1 MEDERDLVLCLMG
14 AGGWG
19 LGSDFGVEP
28 SGFATRAVV
37 TLLSCPISLT
47 MTGRP
52 VCNLRLYMPL
62 NNLSDPESPLPPV
75 LHVSL

>member
-1 MEDERDLVLCLMG
+1 VEDERDLVLCLMG

-37 TLLSCPISLT
+37 TLLQ
-47 MTGRP
+47 
-52 VCNLRLYMPL
+52 
-62 NNLSDPESPLPPV
+62 LPDFFNYDG
-75 LHVSL
+75 